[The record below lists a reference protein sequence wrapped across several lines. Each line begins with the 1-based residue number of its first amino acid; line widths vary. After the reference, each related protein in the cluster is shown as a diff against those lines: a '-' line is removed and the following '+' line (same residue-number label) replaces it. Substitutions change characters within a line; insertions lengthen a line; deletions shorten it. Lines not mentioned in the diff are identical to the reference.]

1 MDTITQIQV
10 AWELKRVGHR
20 VDEIAEQLG
29 KHRATIY
36 RWLKGIRMRGIRGY
50 VAYFKQA
57 KKGRRVARR
66 RAMWCSGY

>member
-57 KKGRRVARR
+57 KKGRRV
-66 RAMWCSGY
+66 